1 MKKKT
6 VIIFLTLM
14 LTVMV
19 GLTGC
24 SRDEKDMKDMI
35 EDNTDTRTEQ
45 EREGDSSNL
54 NQGVVEPEDG
64 GVIGDAT
71 DSGKADDDMK
81 KDKDMKKDGD
91 LMDGGNTKDDDK
103 SNE

>member
-1 MKKKT
+1 MKKKSI
-6 VIIFLTLM
+6 IIFLTL
-14 LTVMV
+14 LIAVMV

-35 EDNTDTRTEQ
+35 EDDTGTRTEQ

-54 NQGVVEPEDG
+54 NQGVVEP
-64 GVIGDAT
+64 DA
-71 DSGKADDDMK
+71 DKADDDMK
-81 KDKDMKKDGD
+81 KNDDTNKDG
-91 LMDGGNTKDDDK
+91 DK

>member
-54 NQGVVEPEDG
+54 KSVVLPWEK
-64 GVIGDAT
+64 VNHYRRSCFFVRSRRCT
-71 DSGKADDDMK
+71 Q
-81 KDKDMKKDGD
+81 
-91 LMDGGNTKDDDK
+91 
-103 SNE
+103 

>member
-1 MKKKT
+1 MKKKSI
-6 VIIFLTLM
+6 IIFLTL
-14 LTVMV
+14 LIAVMV

-35 EDNTDTRTEQ
+35 EDDTGTRTEQ

-54 NQGVVEPEDG
+54 NQGVVEPEDE

-71 DSGKADDDMK
+71 DADKADDDMK
-81 KDKDMKKDGD
+81 KNDDTNKDG
-91 LMDGGNTKDDDK
+91 DK

>member
-1 MKKKT
+1 MC
-6 VIIFLTLM
+6 IRDSS
-14 LTVMV
+14 
-19 GLTGC
+19 

-35 EDNTDTRTEQ
+35 EDDTDMRTEE

-71 DSGKADDDMK
+71 DSDKADDDMK
-81 KDKDMKKDGD
+81 KNDDT
-91 LMDGGNTKDDDK
+91 NKDDDK

>member
-1 MKKKT
+1 MKKKSI
-6 VIIFLTLM
+6 IIFLTLM
-14 LTVMV
+14 IAVMAC
-19 GLTGC
+19 LTGC
-24 SRDEKDMKDMI
+24 SSRDEKDMKDMI
-35 EDNTDTRTEQ
+35 EDDTDMRTEE

-71 DSGKADDDMK
+71 DSDKADDDMK
-81 KDKDMKKDGD
+81 KNDDT
-91 LMDGGNTKDDDK
+91 NKDDDK